1 MVAHPDIEA
10 VYRIEGANFSWN
22 IPAHRGRVE
31 RKPIGLGRIS
41 RATCLK
47 MMTGNIVRTATAT
60 ATATR

>member
-22 IPAHRGRVE
+22 IPAHCGCVE

-41 RATCLK
+41 RATGLK
-47 MMTGNIVRTATAT
+47 MMTGNIARTATAT
-60 ATATR
+60 R